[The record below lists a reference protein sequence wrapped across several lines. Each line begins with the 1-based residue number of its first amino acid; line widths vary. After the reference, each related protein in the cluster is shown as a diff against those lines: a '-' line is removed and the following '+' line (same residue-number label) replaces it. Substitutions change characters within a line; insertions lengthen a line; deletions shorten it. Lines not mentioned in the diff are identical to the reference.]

1 MDSLLLSLSR
11 TQERKKQKQAEDA
24 IMSTEATT
32 KDAVEDKAN
41 NDGHNEPKSGETST
55 TASQSNHSNK
65 KENTEN
71 DPQTSTSPTQKEH
84 KENNPTSPPSNH
96 KYNQKS
102 QQQTTHPRKLI
113 QHIQNHTRQDLTEFT
128 QITNRPVQRE

>member
-1 MDSLLLSLSR
+1 
-11 TQERKKQKQAEDA
+11 
-24 IMSTEATT
+24 MSTEATT

-84 KENNPTSPPSNH
+84 EESNPTSPPKTTNTTKSPGDRQDTPENSSNTY
-96 KYNQKS
+96 KITPDKTSPSSSKS
-102 QQQTTHPRKLI
+102 QICQSKENDPMNTPENHLRRSPR
-113 QHIQNHTRQDLTEFT
+113 
-128 QITNRPVQRE
+128 NRSS